1 MAKVSKSFGPNYLTY
16 MLENETN
23 AFKKA
28 MSTLEV
34 PFWKEAI
41 NGEIESIM
49 KNHTWETSG
58 SSTK

>member
-1 MAKVSKSFGPNYLTY
+1 